1 MQRYSVEESGWT
13 KGLDNY
19 QFAYAR
25 TRARARVCVCVYA
38 ER

>member
-25 TRARARVCVCVYA
+25 TRARVCVYA